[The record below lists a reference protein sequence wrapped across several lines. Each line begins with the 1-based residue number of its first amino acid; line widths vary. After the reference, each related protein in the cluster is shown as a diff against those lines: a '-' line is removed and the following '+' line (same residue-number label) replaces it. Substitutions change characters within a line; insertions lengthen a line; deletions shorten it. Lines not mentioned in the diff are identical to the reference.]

1 MNVLVVCHFG
11 LYKDFSFS
19 FVHAQTREY
28 VRLGHRVRAI
38 VPIPIGKK
46 DWNNRRFSF
55 ENQIKII
62 DGVEIILLR
71 YFSISNYGEKHF
83 NTNRAIDSIKLSKDK
98 IFRDFV
104 PDIIHA
110 HTFGF
115 DSDIGAWLKK
125 RFEIPLVVTT
135 HGSDTS
141 LLVENKEYTRLKEYA
156 DKADYIVAV
165 STALANKLKLCA
177 TNTPISVI
185 LNGFAIQN
193 MHNNL
198 NSIKHSFSLLQVG
211 HLIEQK
217 KFDITIKAVS
227 KWHEI
232 HSEVT
237 LTIIGQGVKRDE
249 LEKMCRELGIFES
262 IRFLGQVP
270 NEVVLQ
276 EMAHSQFFVM
286 PSVREGFGIV
296 YLEAMASGCITIG
309 TKGEGIADFII
320 DGYNGFLV
328 PPNDPNAIVDKLEFC
343 RKNPEQAKRIAKQG
357 KKDAMAMTWEKNAKQ
372 YIELF
377 NSLRK

>member
-1 MNVLVVCHFG
+1 MKILVVSNYQ
-11 LYKDFSFS
+11 LYLNLTAS
-19 FVHAQTREY
+19 FVHNQAKAY
-28 VRLGHRVRAI
+28 AKLGNKVM
-38 VPIPIGKK
+38 VVIPLAMGKK
-46 DWNNRRFSF
+46 AHNGKRILRPTRY
-55 ENQIKII
+55 EV
-62 DGVEIILLR
+62 DGVILQYLPFLSLSNLGDSGWNQKSLLFFAKYWLVLIIER
-71 YFSISNYGEKHF
+71 F
-83 NTNRAIDSIKLSKDK
+83 A
-98 IFRDFV
+98 
-104 PDIIHA
+104 PDIIHGHFLSNTA
-110 HTFGF
+110 VLC
-115 DSDIGAWLKK
+115 SWIKK
-125 RFEIPLVVTT
+125 RIDVPCVFTT

-193 MHNNL
+193 MHNNMTNL
-198 NSIKHSFSLLQVG
+198 KYPFSLLQVG

-249 LEKMCRELGIFES
+249 LEKMCKELGMLDS
-262 IRFLGQVP
+262 VHFLGQVP
-270 NEVVLQ
+270 NAVVLQ
-276 EMAHSQFFVM
+276 EMAKSQFFVM

-328 PPNDPNAIVDKLEFC
+328 PPDDSDAIVDKLEFC

-357 KKDAMAMTWEKNAKQ
+357 QKDAMAMTWEKNAKQ